1 MIKTKLLHTS
11 SLTLCGLRR
20 AELDYT
26 LAFDAECQL
35 WRHVQQVFNE
45 PWHVFLW
52 QTQDQLQSWDRIW
65 ERNHISWEEGPLS
78 SAYEKVHVSYLYL
91 NLWRRGTKIRL
102 VASSSTQPPV
112 TWWATK
118 VFWSSTFCVTISRMA
133 FVLPL
138 HSLFPWRHRARMRVI
153 TQH

>member
-11 SLTLCGLRR
+11 PLTLCGLRR

-112 TWWATK
+112 TGGLQK
-118 VFWSSTFCVTISRMA
+118 SSG
-133 FVLPL
+133 LPHFADNFKNGVCSSSSQL
-138 HSLFPWRHRARMRVI
+138 VSMEA
-153 TQH
+153 